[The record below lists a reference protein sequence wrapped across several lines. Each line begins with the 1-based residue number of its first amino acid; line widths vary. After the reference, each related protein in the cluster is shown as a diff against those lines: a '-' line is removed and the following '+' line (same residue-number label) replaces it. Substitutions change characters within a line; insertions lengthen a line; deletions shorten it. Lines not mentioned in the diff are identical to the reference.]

1 MQLLRV
7 NSCTEGGQ
15 NPQGSL
21 NAASQSQQLYR
32 GRAEST
38 KSTDAASQSQQLYR
52 GRAESTGSTECSFSE
67 STVVQREDRIHG
79 VH

>member
-1 MQLLRV
+1 MQLLRA
-7 NSCTEGGQ
+7 NSCKEGGQ

-38 KSTDAASQSQQLYR
+38 GLI
-52 GRAESTGSTECSFSE
+52 ECSFSE
-67 STVVQREDRIHG
+67 PTAVQREGRIHRA
-79 VH
+79 H